1 MAETCP
7 EFSESEE
14 VWLQALRRKDR
25 RALARLLTF
34 AESTLEEQ
42 QLKVAKVLSLAGSTT
57 SVRIALSGAPG
68 VGKSTLIDALGT
80 LITEEGRSLAVSTVD
95 PSSVISGGSILADKT
110 RMHRLATNP
119 NTFVRPSASGGT
131 HGGVGPH
138 TATCLALLE
147 TAGFEVIIL
156 ETVGVGQSEVDA
168 AALVDCFVLVVPP
181 MEGDE
186 IQGMKRGITEHVD
199 LIVVNKA
206 DQDPNLAART
216 AEQYSGASHL
226 LRGRGTKV
234 LTTSARRGEGI
245 DHLWSHV
252 KQVVS
257 DRRDESSGRFRS
269 AAKEQLEKR
278 VLSQVEAEFR
288 RRLHAQAHADGP
300 IGNVLQHVVEGDL
313 STNGGVREMLQL
325 LLRDEFAN

>member
-110 RMHRLATNP
+110 RMHRLA
-119 NTFVRPSASGGT
+119 
-131 HGGVGPH
+131 
-138 TATCLALLE
+138 
-147 TAGFEVIIL
+147 
-156 ETVGVGQSEVDA
+156 
-168 AALVDCFVLVVPP
+168 
-181 MEGDE
+181 
-186 IQGMKRGITEHVD
+186 
-199 LIVVNKA
+199 
-206 DQDPNLAART
+206 
-216 AEQYSGASHL
+216 
-226 LRGRGTKV
+226 
-234 LTTSARRGEGI
+234 
-245 DHLWSHV
+245 
-252 KQVVS
+252 
-257 DRRDESSGRFRS
+257 
-269 AAKEQLEKR
+269 
-278 VLSQVEAEFR
+278 
-288 RRLHAQAHADGP
+288 
-300 IGNVLQHVVEGDL
+300 
-313 STNGGVREMLQL
+313 
-325 LLRDEFAN
+325 